1 MSHADDGTLHA
12 YLDGQLSPVER
23 TQLEAHL
30 ASCPACRARL
40 DEERGLIER
49 ADALLA
55 LATPP
60 ERAIPPFHQLRPSPS
75 PPPPQPRPLWQFR
88 LPAVW
93 AATVLLALGLGWY
106 LGGAR
111 AMRAPPPSLPG
122 GSVAKA
128 TRADTGATNAL
139 ALRSMEPAREE
150 RQQRVVTPGT
160 IPTGGRADER
170 AADRVA
176 AESEPRPSAGA
187 SPTAAPLQVAPAF
200 PQAQPRAE
208 LKATPPPTTAANVP
222 AEVDGGV
229 VTGQARPV
237 RSRSLVVLTSSWTII
252 GLDAARPTLGVNPV
266 TIPGLPVRDVRRSP
280 LGDGVILVEQAV
292 DQATVVQLFQRR
304 ADRPE
309 VSLRSRARADS
320 LAARD
325 YAAAA
330 QSQGVER
337 LARYVGGLRV
347 EIAGPLPTDSLSKL
361 LELVK

>member
-1 MSHADDGTLHA
+1 M
-12 YLDGQLSPVER
+12 
-23 TQLEAHL
+23 
-30 ASCPACRARL
+30 
-40 DEERGLIER
+40 
-49 ADALLA
+49 
-55 LATPP
+55 
-60 ERAIPPFHQLRPSPS
+60 
-75 PPPPQPRPLWQFR
+75 
-88 LPAVW
+88 
-93 AATVLLALGLGWY
+93 
-106 LGGAR
+106 
-111 AMRAPPPSLPG
+111 
-122 GSVAKA
+122 
-128 TRADTGATNAL
+128 
-139 ALRSMEPAREE
+139 
-150 RQQRVVTPGT
+150 
-160 IPTGGRADER
+160 
-170 AADRVA
+170 
-176 AESEPRPSAGA
+176 
-187 SPTAAPLQVAPAF
+187 
-200 PQAQPRAE
+200 
-208 LKATPPPTTAANVP
+208 
-222 AEVDGGV
+222 
-229 VTGQARPV
+229 TGQARPV

>member
-1 MSHADDGTLHA
+1 
-12 YLDGQLSPVER
+12 
-23 TQLEAHL
+23 
-30 ASCPACRARL
+30 
-40 DEERGLIER
+40 
-49 ADALLA
+49 
-55 LATPP
+55 
-60 ERAIPPFHQLRPSPS
+60 
-75 PPPPQPRPLWQFR
+75 
-88 LPAVW
+88 
-93 AATVLLALGLGWY
+93 
-106 LGGAR
+106 
-111 AMRAPPPSLPG
+111 MRAPPPSLPG

-176 AESEPRPSAGA
+176 AESVARPSAGA

-208 LKATPPPTTAANVP
+208 LKAPPPPTTAANVP

-237 RSRSLVVLTSSWTII
+237 RGRSPVVLTSSWTII

-325 YAAAA
+325 YAATAA